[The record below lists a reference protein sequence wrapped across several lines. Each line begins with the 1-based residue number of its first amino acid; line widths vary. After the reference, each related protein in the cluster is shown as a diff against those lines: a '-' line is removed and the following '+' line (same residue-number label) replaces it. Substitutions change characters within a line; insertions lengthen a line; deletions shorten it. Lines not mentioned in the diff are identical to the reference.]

1 MTRSTTS
8 SRSTDAIR
16 VGHAATAGLP
26 SVYRAHSL
34 AREEPFQGFAAQQ
47 ALAAQVRQAPA
58 VSPVP
63 GTDHTPLRAALIDW
77 LRRQLLQPV
86 VGQALPDDPAVAIQA

>member
-8 SRSTDAIR
+8 SRSTNAIR
-16 VGHAATAGLP
+16 FGPAATAGLP

-34 AREEPFQGFAAQQ
+34 GMEERFQAFAAQQ
-47 ALAAQVRQAPA
+47 ALAAEVRQAPA

-63 GTDHTPLRAALIDW
+63 GAGRTRLRAGLIDW
-77 LRRQLLQPV
+77 LRRRLLQPAAA
-86 VGQALPDDPAVAIQA
+86 GGPS